1 MPIVKFTQPAEFDL
15 QLIENY
21 IAYELQNPQAADD
34 TIDGISEEAEKLATF
49 PEKHQFVSDPVLA
62 RLGFRM
68 TWYGNYNIFYI
79 YDEFEEIVHIIR
91 VLYDKQDWRT
101 ILKR

>member
-1 MPIVKFTQPAEFDL
+1 
-15 QLIENY
+15 
-21 IAYELQNPQAADD
+21 
-34 TIDGISEEAEKLATF
+34 
-49 PEKHQFVSDPVLA
+49 
-62 RLGFRM
+62 M